1 MLNAGGEERG
11 RMFDLPRT
19 RLRRILVNNVVTK
32 WKEDLGAELVEA
44 ALVVPILLM
53 LLLGI
58 VSFGNAYHAY
68 QTITRAAR
76 EGAKAAV
83 LPPCALYASGGCPGS
98 NAPYTSSDVWNDFV
112 LPTLQK
118 GSLITSSTVQTQ
130 VQSSYTLK
138 YVWMDPPTDSVCG
151 VQLSL
156 TYPYTFALPFTS
168 LNLSTINLSTKVQMR
183 LEAQPT
189 TCSVGTSY

>member
-1 MLNAGGEERG
+1 MLYAGGEERG
-11 RMFDLPRT
+11 RMLHLPRT
-19 RLRRILVNNVVTK
+19 LLRRIFVKVVTR
-32 WKEDLGAELVEA
+32 WKEDLGAELFEA

-58 VSFGNAYHAY
+58 VSFGNAYHDY

-83 LPPCALYASGGCPGS
+83 LPPCALAASGGCPGS
-98 NAPYTSSDVWNDFV
+98 NAPYTSDDVWTNFV
-112 LPTLQK
+112 LPVLKT

-130 VQSSYTLK
+130 VQTSYTLK
-138 YVWMDPPTDSVCG
+138 YVWMDPPTDTVCG

-156 TYPYTFALPFTS
+156 KYPYTFALPFTS
-168 LNLSTINLSTKVQMR
+168 MNLSTINLSTKVQMR
-183 LEAQPT
+183 LEEQPT
-189 TCSVGTSY
+189 TCSVGNDY